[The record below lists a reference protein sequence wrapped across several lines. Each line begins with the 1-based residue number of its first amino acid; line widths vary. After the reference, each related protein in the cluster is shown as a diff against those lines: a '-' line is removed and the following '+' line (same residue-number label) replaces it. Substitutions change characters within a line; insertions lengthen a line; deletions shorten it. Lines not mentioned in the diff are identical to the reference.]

1 MDPVSCQQPVALATD
16 SSPLD
21 NPHLSPSDCFDWV
34 EPAVQFSP
42 QALKEGDTRLRE
54 SDG

>member
-1 MDPVSCQQPVALATD
+1 MNPVSCQQPVALATD

-21 NPHLSPSDCFDWV
+21 NPHLSLCDCFDWV
-34 EPAVQFSP
+34 EPAVQVSP
-42 QALKEGDTRLRE
+42 WAFKEGDISLRE